1 MNITLFFVLILVT
14 VFRLTGAHVNNNSNN
29 NNIVNANYNIAYN
42 DSRHG
47 IFTNTTTR
55 KMMRYNLLKGYP
67 GLFTKYWFAWCRV
80 VSRLMLWV
88 ILTLEFPV
96 FLLLALFIL
105 YALYTMIR
113 IKLWSQYN
121 TITNKT
127 RIETRRN
134 KSRSSLSS
142 SSSSDDDTGTNSSLD
157 LDSGEMGSEG
167 STLCVPTP
175 SFTSHLQQFLS
186 GIRIFG
192 YLEKPVFHELTKNM
206 KTQTMEEGELLVLDK
221 FAGFPILVEGTLEIY
236 YELDDSVSEK
246 EEEVEEEEEEEDD
259 DEKKNNRAGVGVR
272 CTPDFPHGCEQECST
287 NLDSDSDYTVD
298 SGYIYLRD
306 GLGKFQLLNVLK
318 PGNPVSSLID
328 ILTLFTSHPG
338 DNIGKLKPALVS
350 PLIMARAA
358 TNATIAIIP
367 SEAFVTLTDKYPRA
381 ASHIIRIIL
390 TKLYH
395 VTFKTANEYLGMT
408 REIMKIELLLNKLAT
423 HGIPEHLRKTA
434 LRMLSERE
442 HYGLPPMSIDNS
454 NTETVKRGRPVT
466 LRSTSSTRHI
476 YINSRDKFNPGDLVS
491 HVPIQTR
498 DIGMTEP
505 CLSSLSPTH
514 NQAKTHER
522 EHCVMDDTCIQEE
535 ETEEHAVRMAISEA
549 ILEYLGVKSIDYQ
562 GGEVLSEIS
571 SELRHT
577 VNTEP
582 LYSLPSPA
590 SSFGLDSYHSGS
602 NDSPLR
608 AILEGRSNVSGSLL
622 KILPNNYFIGPTR
635 RSRSGIRAHMN
646 DSNSKSEGKRNCN
659 ELQTTR
665 EDMRKNID
673 SVKREF
679 SQSLQLKMFKRGTRI
694 VEQRSGDGKGLFYI
708 LKGKISVSFDK
719 LSPGGRTHQIHLFTL
734 GEGDLGGYLS
744 SLIGYRSFAN
754 LTAKTDVYVGF
765 LPNADI
771 ERLCEKYFFLYLRLA
786 ETLIS
791 LLQPILLKL
800 DHALEWVHLDAS
812 ETLFKEG
819 DPANGIYLILNGRLR
834 QYQKRRTARV
844 SGSNSGGTPPRDNA
858 IGELTQGESLGEVEV
873 LTATNRD
880 STVVAVRETELA
892 RISRALFEVLAMEH
906 PSIMVRVSR
915 LVARKIMENKSVSLD
930 SSYAGNMANIKIT
943 KSSPTSDSANY
954 RTISI
959 LPVTENL
966 PMEEFATKFISAL
979 KQVGRTTIGLNQS
992 LTLTHLGRHAF
1003 DRYAKLKQ
1011 SGFFADL
1018 EQQYQMVVYIGDSSI
1033 NSSWNKTCISRGDCI
1048 LLLADATAVPRVS
1061 KEYKKLLLGSKST
1074 ANMKLILLHPEPYVT
1089 PGLTH
1094 KWLINR
1100 PWINSHHHVQF
1111 SLPRV
1116 KIKDS
1121 FSKGNSLNG
1130 TIEKLTQGDSTRR
1143 TQRNI
1148 SKFLPFSIK
1157 NFSAR
1162 FLVREKRPFYNQ
1174 MHRHKDDFLRLAR
1187 LLSGQ
1192 AIGLVLGGGG
1202 ARGISHLGI
1211 IQAIEEQGIPIDIVG
1226 GTSIGSFI
1234 GGLYARDYNV
1244 VSIYGRIKQFSA
1256 RISSKWRMILDLT
1269 WPVTSYTT
1277 GHEFNR
1283 GIWKTFGETK
1293 IEDFWLPFYC
1303 NSTNIT
1309 DSVEEIHTH
1318 GYAWRYIRASMSLA
1332 GLLPP
1337 LEDDGSM
1344 LLDGGYVDNLPVSE
1358 MKKRGCATVFAVD
1371 VGSVDD
1377 KTPMRYGD
1385 SLNGFW
1391 IVFNRWNPFSKH
1403 PNIPSM
1409 VEIQTR
1415 LGYVASVNAL
1425 EEAKKTKG
1433 VVYIRPPVEGYDTLA
1448 FSKFEE
1454 LYQLGVGYGRK
1465 FIQSLAE
1472 GNKMPQLPGTS
1483 SLPTK
1488 EPAIPEFLLHRRNSI

>member
-1 MNITLFFVLILVT
+1 M
-14 VFRLTGAHVNNNSNN
+14 
-29 NNIVNANYNIAYN
+29 
-42 DSRHG
+42 
-47 IFTNTTTR
+47 
-55 KMMRYNLLKGYP
+55 
-67 GLFTKYWFAWCRV
+67 
-80 VSRLMLWV
+80 
-88 ILTLEFPV
+88 
-96 FLLLALFIL
+96 FLLLALFLL
-105 YALYTMIR
+105 YALYTVIR

-121 TITNKT
+121 TRTAKA
-127 RIETRRN
+127 RIDTRRN
-134 KSRSSLSS
+134 RNSST
-142 SSSSDDDTGTNSSLD
+142 SSDDDDEEDTNSSLD
-157 LDSGEMGSEG
+157 LDSGEMGAED
-167 STLCVPTP
+167 STLCVPSP
-175 SFTSHLQQFLS
+175 SFTSHLQKFLS

-206 KTQTMEEGELLVLDK
+206 KTQTMERGELLILDK

-236 YELDDSVSEK
+236 YELEDGES
-246 EEEVEEEEEEEDD
+246 EEEEEEEEEEDTEEE
-259 DEKKNNRAGVGVR
+259 EKKRKNDSTSFGVR
-272 CTPDFPHGCEQECST
+272 NTPISPYECEQECST
-287 NLDSDSDYTVD
+287 NVDSDSTYTVD
-298 SGYIYLRD
+298 SGYIYLKD
-306 GLGKFQLLNVLK
+306 GLGKFQLLNILK
-318 PGNPVSSLID
+318 PGNPVSSLVD
-328 ILTLFTSHPG
+328 ILTLFTSHPN
-338 DNIGKLKPALVS
+338 DNTEKLKPAALGS

-367 SEAFVTLTDKYPRA
+367 PEAFVALTDKYPRA

-408 REIMKIELLLNKLAT
+408 REIMEIELLLNKLAT
-423 HGIPEHLRKTA
+423 HGIPEHLRKSA

-442 HYGLPPMSIDNS
+442 HYGPSPASIDNL
-454 NTETVKRGRPVT
+454 NAEIVKGGRPVT

-476 YINSRDKFNPGDLVS
+476 YINSRDKFNPGDLLS
-491 HVPIQTR
+491 QVPIQTR
-498 DIGMTEP
+498 DIGMIEP
-505 CLSSLSPTH
+505 CSSSLSSSHSQTAETH
-514 NQAKTHER
+514 GWRHR
-522 EHCVMDDTCIQEE
+522 VMDNTDIRVE
-535 ETEEHAVRMAISEA
+535 ETEEHAVRMAIAEA
-549 ILEYLGVKSIDYQ
+549 ILEYLGIKSIDYR
-562 GGEVLSEIS
+562 GREILSETS
-571 SELRHT
+571 SESHHT
-577 VNTEP
+577 VSTEP
-582 LYSLPSPA
+582 IYSLPSPA
-590 SSFGLDSYHSGS
+590 SSFGLSSYHSSS

-608 AILEGRSNVSGSLL
+608 AILESRNNGSGSGSLL
-622 KILPNNYFIGPTR
+622 KILPSDYFIGPTR
-635 RSRSGIRAHMN
+635 RCRSGVRAHM
-646 DSNSKSEGKRNCN
+646 SSSSSGNSREKRNYD
-659 ELQTTR
+659 ELQTSR
-665 EDMRKNID
+665 EDMRRDID
-673 SVKREF
+673 LVKREF
-679 SQSLQLKMFKRGTRI
+679 SQSLELKMFKKGKRI

-708 LKGKISVSFDK
+708 LKGEISVSFDK
-719 LSPGGRTHQIHLFTL
+719 LSPGECQNPEGRTHQIHLFTL
-734 GEGDLGGYLS
+734 REGNLGGYLS

-812 ETLFKEG
+812 ETLFRER

-844 SGSNSGGTPPRDNA
+844 SGSNGGATPRDNA

-915 LVARKIMENKSVSLD
+915 LVARKIMENRSISTD
-930 SSYAGNMANIKIT
+930 SNYAENMANIKIT
-943 KSSPTSDSANY
+943 KSSPTGDSANY

-966 PMEEFATKFISAL
+966 PLEEFATKMISAL
-979 KQVGRTTIGLNQS
+979 RQVGRTTIGLNQG
-992 LTLTHLGRHAF
+992 LTLAHLGRHAF

-1011 SGFFADL
+1011 SGYFADL
-1018 EQQYQMVVYIGDSSI
+1018 EQQYQTVVYIGDSSI
-1033 NSSWNKTCISRGDCI
+1033 SSSWNKTCISRGDCI
-1048 LLLADATAVPRVS
+1048 LLLADATAAPRVG

-1074 ANMKLILLHPEPYVT
+1074 ANMRLILLHPEPYVT
-1089 PGLTH
+1089 PGLTNR
-1094 KWLINR
+1094 WLKNR

-1111 SLPRV
+1111 SLPKV
-1116 KIKDS
+1116 PVKDS
-1121 FSKGNSLNG
+1121 FSKGNPMNSN
-1130 TIEKLTQGDSTRR
+1130 IEKLTQGDFTKRK
-1143 TQRNI
+1143 QRNI
-1148 SKFLPFSIK
+1148 SKFLPSSIK

-1162 FLVREKRPFYNQ
+1162 FLAREKRPFYNQ

-1256 RISSKWRMILDLT
+1256 RLSSKWRMVLDLT

-1425 EEAKKTKG
+1425 EEAKNTKG
-1433 VVYIRPPVEGYDTLA
+1433 IVYIRPPIEGYDTLA
-1448 FSKFEE
+1448 FSEFEE
-1454 LYQLGVGYGRK
+1454 LYQLGVEYGRK
-1465 FIQSLAE
+1465 FFQDLAE
-1472 GNKMPQLPGTS
+1472 GDKMPQLPGTS
-1483 SLPTK
+1483 SISTK
-1488 EPAIPEFLLHRRNSI
+1488 ESVIPEFLLHRRNSI